1 VGHERRP
8 RNEDGISSSLG
19 ILFGLAGL
27 LVVILIVAVV
37 SAATLSDT
45 TTTTST
51 TTGSVAPKPGTN
63 EVTSKVGSATTST
76 AGGTPGIPAAA
87 AVADCRSDATVVETA
102 LAAYQAAT
110 GAYPTPPAPWSAATY
125 PTNFGPLTSATA
137 PGPYLKMPPGDNL
150 YVVLWDAGG
159 HVWVEPPGTF
169 TPAYDAGNDATNAST
184 CARVAR

>member
-1 VGHERRP
+1 MGHAPRP

-27 LVVILIVAVV
+27 LVVILIVAVI

-45 TTTTST
+45 TTTTT
-51 TTGSVAPKPGTN
+51 TTANQTPGTN
-63 EVTSKVGSATTST
+63 EVTSRPQSTTTT
-76 AGGTPGIPAAA
+76 AGGTSGIPAAA
-87 AVADCRSDATVVETA
+87 AVADCRSDTSDVETA

-110 GAYPTPPAPWSAATY
+110 GAYPTPPAPWSATTY
-125 PTNFGPLTSATA
+125 PTNFAPLTGATP

-150 YVVLWDAGG
+150 YVVLWDSAG

-169 TPAYDAGNDATNAST
+169 TPTYDAANDAANPTT
-184 CARVAR
+184 CTRVAR